1 MDRSANASPCIDRH
15 NLLGWVRNDFL
26 GGIISD
32 PAAAQL
38 VYVLAKIACFVVA
51 TIICA
56 RRKYFWK
63 L

>member
-1 MDRSANASPCIDRH
+1 MPPPCTDRH
-15 NLLGWVRNDFL
+15 NLLEWVRNDFL

-32 PAAAQL
+32 PSAAQL
-38 VYVLAKIACFVVA
+38 VYVLLKITCFTVA